1 MSCGSCLFVVV
12 LCMYLLSLSSLSRL
26 SPWRGF
32 LHRRTWT
39 RLLWNIVAA
48 ISIVSFFRIFCCVFH
63 GFAPSF
69 LSIQYLRYRWPVQ
82 CRFYLEP
89 ILDRLAPGYLVL
101 IPLRSVSWLDKQC
114 LKHCIHIQ
122 KKICLYSPFRTLKTN
137 KLVTYN
143 IYHYLNVLFQF
154 KLGGRPS
161 FLTVAPTDQ
170 CENDIAGHPRSVGS
184 SQIGYPQIWHLI
196 YHLTAKNW
204 SKYLIPRP
212 TSIHFSNHHLLWIC
226 GFDS

>member
-1 MSCGSCLFVVV
+1 
-12 LCMYLLSLSSLSRL
+12 
-26 SPWRGF
+26 
-32 LHRRTWT
+32 LHRRTWS

-122 KKICLYSPFRTLKTN
+122 KKRYVYIAHSELWKQTSWLRITFTIIYTSYFNSNWEGALLFSPLHQPTN
-137 KLVTYN
+137 VKMTSRDIHAQWVPHKLA
-143 IYHYLNVLFQF
+143 IPKF
-154 KLGGRPS
+154 
-161 FLTVAPTDQ
+161 
-170 CENDIAGHPRSVGS
+170 DI
-184 SQIGYPQIWHLI
+184 
-196 YHLTAKNW
+196 
-204 SKYLIPRP
+204 
-212 TSIHFSNHHLLWIC
+212 
-226 GFDS
+226 